1 MTARAG
7 RLPLLAR
14 TDSAEPLSPSDV
26 SAIQAERGP
35 VHMHVGG
42 VLVFDSQIAREE
54 VVRRLSERIHL
65 IPRYAM
71 RLDEAPL
78 GIANPVWVADDGFD
92 PDRHVRRVALPAP
105 GDREQLEELVGD
117 LMSDRLDRSRPLWQI
132 HVVEGLAGGRSALV
146 ARMHHALVDGIAA
159 VDVSTVVLDPT
170 PEPLAIE
177 PPDVTEDAPR
187 RRRAADPRAATDRAE
202 ALARLTAAR
211 LHVPRKLA
219 RDMASRAL
227 ALDPLGTARQVRSAA
242 GVVGELAR
250 VRPQA
255 PETRLNTPIG
265 PDRLFAMARGR
276 LDEVKAIRRA
286 TGATVNDVLL
296 TTVALMLSEFLDDPP
311 ENVVA
316 LVPVSVR
323 TENERGELGNRIS
336 TVFVDLPL
344 QGAPLE
350 RLDRISQE
358 MTEVKRSAQ
367 VQAGALIVGA
377 TGLAPPLV
385 SSLAVRAMSG
395 PRMFNLVVS
404 NVPGPQETFY
414 LAGVPLREVYPA
426 VPLNPRGQ
434 ALTVGILSYDGGVH
448 FGLLADRD
456 AVPDVSD
463 AAAGLERAL
472 AVLTD
477 SSR

>member
-1 MTARAG
+1 
-7 RLPLLAR
+7 
-14 TDSAEPLSPSDV
+14 
-26 SAIQAERGP
+26 
-35 VHMHVGG
+35 
-42 VLVFDSQIAREE
+42 
-54 VVRRLSERIHL
+54 
-65 IPRYAM
+65 
-71 RLDEAPL
+71 
-78 GIANPVWVADDGFD
+78 
-92 PDRHVRRVALPAP
+92 
-105 GDREQLEELVGD
+105 
-117 LMSDRLDRSRPLWQI
+117 
-132 HVVEGLAGGRSALV
+132 
-146 ARMHHALVDGIAA
+146 MHHALVDGIAA

-170 PEPLAIE
+170 PEPLAID
-177 PPDVTEDAPR
+177 PPETPEDAPR

-265 PDRLFAMARGR
+265 PDRLFAMARGS
-276 LDEVKAIRRA
+276 LDEVKAVRRA

-344 QGAPLE
+344 RGAPLE
-350 RLDRISQE
+350 RLEQISRE

-426 VPLNPRGQ
+426 VPLNPRAQ

-456 AVPDVSD
+456 AVPDVSE
-463 AAAGLERAL
+463 AATGLERAL

>member
-1 MTARAG
+1 
-7 RLPLLAR
+7 
-14 TDSAEPLSPSDV
+14 
-26 SAIQAERGP
+26 
-35 VHMHVGG
+35 MHVGG
-42 VLVFDSQIAREE
+42 VLVFEGAITREE
-54 VVRRLSERIHL
+54 IVRRLRERIHL

-78 GIANPVWVADDGFD
+78 GIANPVWVPDERFD

-105 GDREQLEELVGD
+105 GGRAELEELVGD
-117 LMSDRLDRSRPLWQI
+117 LMSDRLDRSRPLWQV

-170 PEPLAIE
+170 PDPLVIEGEDGAGPAAARRNIPLA
-177 PPDVTEDAPR
+177 PD
-187 RRRAADPRAATDRAE
+187 AAARAE
-202 ALARLTAAR
+202 ALARVTAAR
-211 LHVPRKLA
+211 LHVPRRLA
-219 RDMASRAL
+219 REMAARAL
-227 ALDPLGTARQVRSAA
+227 AADPRGAMRQARSAA
-242 GVVGELAR
+242 AVVGELAR
-250 VRPQA
+250 IRPVA
-255 PETRLNTPIG
+255 PPTRLNTGIG
-265 PDRLFAMARGR
+265 PDRVFAMARAT
-276 LDEVKAIRRA
+276 LDEVKSVRRA

-296 TTVALMLSEFLDDPP
+296 TSVALMLSEFLADPP
-311 ENVVA
+311 PEVVA

-323 TENERGELGNRIS
+323 GAGERGELGNRIS

-344 QGAPLE
+344 RGEP
-350 RLDRISQE
+350 LDRLARVSGE
-358 MTEVKRSAQ
+358 MDAVKRSAQ
-367 VQAGALIVGA
+367 VRAGALIVGA

-404 NVPGPQETFY
+404 NVPGPQQTFY
-414 LAGVPLREVYPA
+414 LAGVPLSEVYPA
-426 VPLNPRGQ
+426 VPLNPRNQ

-456 AVPDVSD
+456 AVPDVGL

-472 AVLTD
+472 AGL
-477 SSR
+477 SAAAR

>member
-1 MTARAG
+1 
-7 RLPLLAR
+7 
-14 TDSAEPLSPSDV
+14 
-26 SAIQAERGP
+26 
-35 VHMHVGG
+35 MHVGG
-42 VLVFDSQIAREE
+42 VLIFDGPVAREE
-54 VVRRLSERIHL
+54 IVRRLRERIHL

-78 GIANPVWVADDGFD
+78 GIANPVWVEDEHFD

-105 GDREQLEELVGD
+105 GGREQLEELVGD
-117 LMSDRLDRSRPLWQI
+117 LMSDRLDRTRALWQI
-132 HVVEGLAGGRSALV
+132 HVVEGLAGGRTALV

-170 PEPLAIE
+170 PEPLEIE
-177 PPDVTEDAPR
+177 PPAVTKGV
-187 RRRAADPRAATDRAE
+187 RARLLQPADRVE
-202 ALARLTAAR
+202 ALARMTSAR

-219 RDMASRAL
+219 RDMASAAL
-227 ALDPLGTARQVRSAA
+227 ELDPRGAAKQMRSAA

-250 VRPQA
+250 IRPAA
-255 PETRLNTPIG
+255 PETRLNTAIG
-265 PDRLFAMARGR
+265 PDRLFAMARGS
-276 LDEVKAIRRA
+276 LDDVKAVRRA

-296 TTVALMLSEFLDDPP
+296 TIVALMLSEFLDDPADS
-311 ENVVA
+311 VVA

-323 TENERGELGNRIS
+323 AENERGELGNRIS

-344 QGAPLE
+344 TGEPLE
-350 RLDRISQE
+350 RLARVSE
-358 MTEVKRSAQ
+358 AMNKVKASAQ
-367 VQAGALIVGA
+367 VRAGSLIVGA

-426 VPLNPRGQ
+426 VPLNPRNQ

-456 AVPDVSD
+456 AVPDVGE
-463 AAAGLERAL
+463 AAGGVERAL

-477 SSR
+477 SAR

>member
-1 MTARAG
+1 
-7 RLPLLAR
+7 
-14 TDSAEPLSPSDV
+14 
-26 SAIQAERGP
+26 
-35 VHMHVGG
+35 MHVGG
-42 VLVFDSQIAREE
+42 VLVFDGEVTREE
-54 VVRRLSERIHL
+54 VVRRLRERIHL

-78 GIANPVWVADDGFD
+78 GIANPVWVEDEHFD
-92 PDRHVRRVALPAP
+92 PDRHVRRVALPRP
-105 GDREQLEELVGD
+105 GGREQLEELVGD
-117 LMSDRLDRSRPLWQI
+117 LMSDRLDRSRALWEI
-132 HVVEGLAGGRSALV
+132 HVVEGLAGGRTGLV

-170 PEPLAIE
+170 PEPLEIE
-177 PPDVTEDAPR
+177 PPPKADASGGADPR
-187 RRRAADPRAATDRAE
+187 RRRRTMDPARAIDPARIAAARAD

-211 LHVPRKLA
+211 MHVPRKLA

-227 ALDPLGTARQVRSAA
+227 KLDPLGTARQVRSAA

-255 PETRLNTPIG
+255 PDTRLNAPIG

-276 LDEVKAIRRA
+276 LDDVKAIRHA
-286 TGATVNDVLL
+286 TGTTVNDVLL

-311 ENVVA
+311 EHVVA

-344 QGAPLE
+344 RGEPLE
-350 RLDRISQE
+350 RLARVSEE
-358 MTEVKRSAQ
+358 MNEVKGSAQ
-367 VQAGALIVGA
+367 VRAGALIVGA

-404 NVPGPQETFY
+404 NVPGPQQTFY
-414 LAGVPLREVYPA
+414 LAGAPLREVYPA
-426 VPLNPRGQ
+426 VPLNPRNQ
-434 ALTVGILSYDGGVH
+434 ALTVGILTYDGGVH

-456 AVPDVSD
+456 AVPDVGD

-477 SSR
+477 SAR